1 MIKTLLLTL
10 PLFAVASLHAADTA
24 SIAAA
29 PAVPPSGA
37 YTGTPF
43 GGTAQRI
50 PGTIEIERYD
60 VAPGNQDGITF
71 HYSGQPK
78 ASPFRPA
85 GDAIGLAV
93 FGQGHVTIDGKP
105 EAADQV
111 YAGWTQGG
119 EWFRYTI
126 EVAEAGTYLI
136 GGHVAAGGG
145 NGKLSISFGPSLTTG
160 PLPIPTT
167 AGHQPGVE
175 VYHVWERLD
184 HLAELTLPAG
194 QAVMTVKIENAGGL
208 NLDSLTFTRKP

>member
-1 MIKTLLLTL
+1 MIKTLLLCASSL
-10 PLFAVASLHAADTA
+10 LVANLGAADTA
-24 SIAAA
+24 SAAA
-29 PAVPPSGA
+29 PAATDA

-43 GGTAQRI
+43 GGAAQKI
-50 PGTIEIERYD
+50 PGTIEIERYG
-60 VAPGNQDGITF
+60 VAPGNRDGISF
-71 HYSGQPK
+71 HYGSQPK

-93 FGQGHVTIDGKP
+93 FGQGHVTIDGKS

-111 YAGWTQGG
+111 YAGWTQTG
-119 EWFRYTI
+119 EWFRYTV
-126 EVAEAGTYLI
+126 EVAEAGTYII
-136 GGHVAAGGG
+136 GGHVAAGG
-145 NGKLSISFGPSLTTG
+145 NNAKLSLSFGPSLTTG

-194 QAVMTVKIENAGGL
+194 QAVLTVKIENAGGM
-208 NLDSLTFTRKP
+208 NLDSLTFTRKS